1 MDIAERVKAYRAI
14 EQYRG
19 RPLIA
24 YATSTRVNVPAYMAG
39 DAVREFVDQI
49 QSIEDSGAVD
59 ILLHSTGGDA
69 LAAWKLMSMI
79 RERFKHVAVL
89 VPFMA
94 FSAATMFA
102 LGADEIIL
110 HPDSSLGPIDPQIAV
125 RMPEGG
131 IRQFAYEDLTAFL
144 RFLRVDVGLTQE
156 RNITEVVDKL
166 FSATDPLTVGAAR
179 RASDLST
186 EVGER
191 LLGMHAANDVE
202 RKMAREIATNLNKSF
217 FAHGDAISRSRAR
230 SLELQIA
237 KDDPQLENLIWQ
249 AYLGIE
255 SHMQL
260 RKPFDPLK
268 EFMANPQAAEALKPR
283 APLNL
288 PPDTPQ
294 DVAMAAYNNVMQA
307 AMQAAQ
313 STVTEVPFA
322 VVSALIESP
331 RIASEFRSGGTVSAY
346 RQPDGEVRLIITETE
361 SGWRTVP
368 LSSAP
373 GTGVT

>member
-1 MDIAERVKAYRAI
+1 MDIAQRVEDYRAI

-49 QSIEDSGAVD
+49 QSVNDGSSID

-89 VPFMA
+89 VPFVA

-102 LGADEIIL
+102 LGADEIVM
-110 HPDSSLGPIDPQIAV
+110 HPDASLGPIDPQIAV

-131 IRQFAYEDLTAFL
+131 LRQFAYEDLVAFL
-144 RFLRVDVGLTQE
+144 RFLRTDVGLKNEGHISQ
-156 RNITEVVDKL
+156 VVEKL

-191 LLGMHAANDVE
+191 LLAMHANTE
-202 RKMAREIATNLNKSF
+202 TKRKKARELATNLNKSF

-230 SLELQIA
+230 GLELQVA
-237 KDDPQLENLIWQ
+237 KDDPKLERLMWQ
-249 AYLGIE
+249 AYLSIE
-255 SHMQL
+255 GYMQL
-260 RKPFDPLK
+260 RRPFDPLK
-268 EFMANPQAAEALKPR
+268 EFMANPKAAESLKLR
-283 APLNL
+283 APLTL
-288 PPDTPQ
+288 PPDMPAEL
-294 DVAMAAYNNVMQA
+294 AMQTYNNVMQA
-307 AMQAAQ
+307 ALQSAQANLM
-313 STVTEVPFA
+313 EVPFS
-322 VVSALIESP
+322 VISALIESP
-331 RIASEFRSGGTVSAY
+331 RIASEFRSAGFVAAY
-346 RQPDGEVRLIITETE
+346 RQPNGEVRLIITETDA
-361 SGWRTVP
+361 GWR
-368 LSSAP
+368 
-373 GTGVT
+373 GVKLPAVSEQV